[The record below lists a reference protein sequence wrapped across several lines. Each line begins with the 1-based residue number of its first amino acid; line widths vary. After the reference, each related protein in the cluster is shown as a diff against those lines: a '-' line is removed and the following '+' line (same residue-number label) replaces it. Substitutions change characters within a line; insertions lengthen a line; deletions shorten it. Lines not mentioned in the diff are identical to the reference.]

1 MNLNMLSAPAP
12 PTPNI
17 PSTPPRAWKSSLIY
31 WLIATVILFA
41 VGLLGML
48 GNSYPVGAYIAM
60 QLICLLLGI
69 VHLRMMYRTLEWP
82 RPLRFLPEFAFSL
95 GIGLSAA
102 ATMIAFYVLWAQSS
116 AWIYASAFLLFPLPF
131 VLYIAFEYYWA
142 IPARQYKIWYYPL
155 EKEMPDMDMLD
166 LSKIIIINFEFTR
179 TVGEQALTQFKAKA
193 PAKMLFADL
202 FFIFLND
209 YNERHSNSTIQITD
223 ERGRPYGWLFFS
235 KGKWW
240 QRRRYFDPEAD
251 FEQNRIHE
259 GEQITA
265 LRTPPFKA
273 ED

>member
-1 MNLNMLSAPAP
+1 MNLNVPSVPTPPA
-12 PTPNI
+12 PNI
-17 PSTPPRAWKSSLIY
+17 PSTPPQSWKPSLIY
-31 WLIATVILFA
+31 WLTATVILFA
-41 VGLLGML
+41 VGLLGL
-48 GNSYPVGAYIAM
+48 LSSNYPTGAYIGM
-60 QLICLLLGI
+60 QLVCLLLGV
-69 VHLRMMYRTLEWP
+69 VHLRMMYRLLDWP
-82 RPLRFLPEFAFSL
+82 RPMSFFPAFAFSL

-102 ATMIAFYVLWAQSS
+102 AAMVAFYVLLAKTS

-142 IPARQYKIWYYPL
+142 IPARSYKIWYYPL

-166 LSKIIIINFEFTR
+166 LSKIIIVNFEFTR
-179 TVGEQALTQFKAKA
+179 TVGERALTQFKAKA

-202 FFIFLND
+202 FFVFLND

-235 KGKWW
+235 RGKWW

-251 FEQNRIHE
+251 FEQNRIRE
-259 GEQITA
+259 GEKITA

-273 ED
+273 DA